1 MEDIMKKE
9 NATPD
14 FIALE
19 KDTLKFWEDNKCFE
33 KLVEQNKNN
42 EPFRFLDGPITAN
55 NPMGVHHAWGRTLKD
70 VNIKYQA
77 MHGKSCQYRNGF
89 DSQGLWVEVETEK
102 EIGIHDKRGIL
113 EYGMDNFTEACMDR
127 VRRYSK
133 VITEQSKRLGQWM
146 DWDNSYYTNTDLNI
160 TSIWYFLKTCHE
172 KGWLV
177 KSHRPMPWCP
187 RCGTSLSEHEMTGS
201 YKEVTHTSIYAKL
214 EIKDSNDSILVWTT
228 TPWTLSSNVALAVNP
243 EIDYLRVQVKSD
255 SRTIIIGKNALKKL
269 KGDVVTVV
277 DEFKGSEL
285 LGKVYTT
292 VFPEFDCQQFEHT
305 IVPWADVDASEGT
318 GVVHI
323 APGCGAEDFDL
334 GKSLKLKA
342 ICPID
347 DSGVIFEGF
356 GSLSGKNTVE
366 VLDTVVEEMTKRGN
380 LYRTEPVEHSYPHC
394 WRCKTPVVFKL
405 VDEWSIATD
414 ELKPLLIAASNTV
427 KYEPEFAGKRMN
439 DWLSNMGDWN
449 ISRKRFYGLPLPFY
463 QCKKCGH
470 LTVIGSKEEL
480 LELSEN
486 HSLEGVPNLHRPYI
500 DKIKIRCPECGE
512 LVERVPEVGDCWLDA
527 GITPFSTKEFFTDK
541 EYFNKNFPSEM
552 VLEMK
557 EQIRLWF
564 YSMLFMSV
572 VLTGKAPYEK
582 VVVHSSVIN
591 EDGNKFSKT
600 GFMIRFDEAADKM
613 GVDPIRYLFG
623 GAPVAGDVRFG
634 YSLADEARRKI
645 LSFWNIY
652 IFFNLYASL
661 DNPDLDNF
669 KPNYNTFT
677 HSDKWLVERTN
688 QFLKQADNGYQS
700 YHTTNTV
707 KEFESFTDDVSN
719 WYIRINRKRFWK
731 STDKVDQMNAYW
743 CLYQA
748 IKVAIGVMAPIVPYI
763 TEHIYQN
770 TVREMEKN
778 APISIHLSKF
788 PEMIDMPSNAKIL
801 EETEIA
807 REIITTAQRM
817 RNEVQM
823 KIKQPL
829 SVLYVITSKEN
840 QENLMP
846 LLNIV
851 KDELNVK
858 DIIFTEDEGIFNET
872 YFTVNFRNAGAV
884 LKGEAQKLKVLVD
897 GLDSKGMNDLNNQY
911 KEGKVTLGK
920 FVELNSS
927 LFDSHNK
934 PKANFAVAKENGF
947 TLALDTT
954 LTEEL
959 IQEGCIRE
967 TIRQIQ
973 ILRKDAGFAVEQR
986 IIACITDTDEMVT
999 NAVKEYADRI
1009 KQDILANKLVKNL
1022 DTDVVKNIEVN
1033 GHSFV
1038 VKLKLDK

>member
-1 MEDIMKKE
+1 MKKE

-14 FIALE
+14 FVVLE
-19 KDTLKFWEDNKCFE
+19 KDMLKFWEDNKCFE

-55 NPMGVHHAWGRTLKD
+55 NAMGVHHAWGRTLKD
-70 VNIKYQA
+70 VNIKYNA

-102 EIGIHDKRGIL
+102 EVGIKDKRGIL
-113 EYGMDNFTEACMDR
+113 EYGMDNFTEACMAR

-214 EIKDSNDSILVWTT
+214 EIKNTKDSMLVWTT

-243 EIDYLRVQVKSD
+243 EIDYVRVKIKSD
-255 SRTIIIGKNALKKL
+255 SRTVIIGKNALGKL
-269 KGDVVTVV
+269 KGDIIAVV
-277 DEFKGSEL
+277 DEFKGAEL
-285 LGKVYTT
+285 LGKEYVT
-292 VFPEFDCQQFEHT
+292 VFPDFICQQFPHT
-305 IVPWADVDASEGT
+305 IVAWADVDATEGT

-334 GKSLKLKA
+334 GKTLNLRA

-347 DSGVIFEGF
+347 DNGIINEGF
-356 GSLSGKNTVE
+356 GALTGKSTVD
-366 VLDTVVEEMTKRGN
+366 VLDTVVAEMTARGN
-380 LYRTEPVEHSYPHC
+380 LYKTEPVVHSYPHC

-405 VDEWSIATD
+405 VDEWSIATT
-414 ELKPLLIAASNTV
+414 ELKPMLLAASNTV
-427 KYEPEFAGKRMN
+427 TYEPDFAGKRMN

-463 QCKKCGH
+463 VCKKCGH

-480 LELSEN
+480 IELSEH
-486 HSLEGVPNLHRPYI
+486 HSLEDVPHLHRPYI
-500 DKIKIRCPECGE
+500 DKIRIKCPQCGS

-527 GITPFSTKEFFTDK
+527 GITPFSTKGYFTDR

-582 VVVHSSVIN
+582 VVCHSSVIQ
-591 EDGNKFSKT
+591 ETGEKFSKT
-600 GFMIRFDEAADKM
+600 GYMIRFDEAADKM
-613 GVDPIRYLFG
+613 GVDSIRYLFG
-623 GAPVAGDVRFG
+623 GAPVSGDVRFG
-634 YSLADEARRKI
+634 YTLADEARRKI
-645 LSFWNIY
+645 LAFWNIY
-652 IFFNLYASL
+652 VFFNIYASL
-661 DNPDLDNF
+661 DNPDLENF
-669 KPNYNTFT
+669 KPDYNTFT
-677 HSDKWLVERTN
+677 HSDKWLIERTN
-688 QFLKQADNGYQS
+688 LFLRKADEGYKG

-707 KEFESFTDDVSN
+707 KEFENFTDDVSN

-731 STDKVDQMNAYW
+731 SIDKVDQMNAYW

-748 IKVAIGVMAPIVPYI
+748 IKVAIGVMAPIIPFI
-763 TEHIYQN
+763 TDYIYQN
-770 TVREMEKN
+770 TVRELEKD
-778 APISIHLSKF
+778 AKISIHLSAY
-788 PEMIDMPSNAKIL
+788 PTEIAMPSNAKLL

-807 REIITTAQRM
+807 RNVITTAQRM
-817 RNEVQM
+817 RNEVQI

-829 SVLYVITSKEN
+829 PALYIVTNEKNKEN
-840 QENLMP
+840 LKS

-858 DIIFTEDEGIFNET
+858 EIIFTEDESTFNESF
-872 YFTVNFRNAGAV
+872 FTVNFRNAGAI
-884 LKGEAQKLKVLVD
+884 LKGEAQKLKPLVD
-897 GLDSKGMNDLNNQY
+897 GLDREGMAKLNEQY
-911 KEGKVTLGK
+911 VAGKVTIGQ
-920 FVELNSS
+920 FTDLNSN
-927 LFDSHNK
+927 LFDKHDR
-934 PKANFAVAKENGF
+934 PKANFTVAKENTF

-954 LTEEL
+954 MTKDLMK
-959 IQEGCIRE
+959 EGFMRE

-973 ILRKDAGFAVEQR
+973 VLRKEAGFAVEQR
-986 IIACITDTDEMVT
+986 IIASFENTDEFVSD
-999 NAVKEYADRI
+999 AVGEYEDKI
-1009 KQDILANKLVKNL
+1009 KQDILATEIVDVL
-1022 DTDVVKNIEVN
+1022 DTTVSKEIEVS
-1033 GHSFV
+1033 GHSFTI
-1038 VKLKLDK
+1038 KLKLA